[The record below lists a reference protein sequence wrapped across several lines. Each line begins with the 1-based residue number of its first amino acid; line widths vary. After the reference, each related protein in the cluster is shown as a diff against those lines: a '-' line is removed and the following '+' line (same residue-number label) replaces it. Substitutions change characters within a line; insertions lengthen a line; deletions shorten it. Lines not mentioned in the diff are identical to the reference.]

1 MVSPKNC
8 NKTASYEPVMAKRK
22 LIFFYTIF
30 FSVQRIDMV
39 PGLLS
44 SDLCSLR
51 SNVDRF
57 VITVFLKNS
66 PFICTELNNN
76 LEQNKHC
83 ISFFPTLFLPYVPY
97 NL

>member
-1 MVSPKNC
+1 
-8 NKTASYEPVMAKRK
+8 
-22 LIFFYTIF
+22 
-30 FSVQRIDMV
+30 MV

-66 PFICTELNNN
+66 PFICCHCAGLNNN
-76 LEQNKHC
+76 FEQNKHC
-83 ISFFPTLFLPYVPY
+83 ISFFPTLFLPYIPY

>member
-1 MVSPKNC
+1 MVSPENCIKN
-8 NKTASYEPVMAKRK
+8 ASYDPVMALMKRK
-22 LIFFYTIF
+22 LIFLTPF

-57 VITVFLKNS
+57 VITVFLKM
-66 PFICTELNNN
+66 FR
-76 LEQNKHC
+76 
-83 ISFFPTLFLPYVPY
+83 
-97 NL
+97 